1 MSEKNELADEMGA
14 APHDIACDV
23 VIVGCGVAGLYCAL
37 NLPSTLSV
45 MMLAKTTVGE
55 CDSML
60 AQGGIC
66 VQHDDADYAP
76 FFEDTLRAGHYENRC
91 ESVDLMIRASRSII
105 SDLVKRGVDFERDQA
120 GNLRYTREGA
130 HSRPRIC
137 FHGDI
142 TGDEITSTLL
152 ARVRELPNVRILEHT
167 CMDDILVAQD
177 DVKPHQPQTRCRG
190 VVAHTADGGQLRIFA
205 GQTLWACGGI
215 GGTYPRS
222 TNFPS
227 LTGDACAIAARHGIA
242 LEHIDYVQIHP
253 TSLYSTRPGRAFLI
267 SESCRGE
274 GAVLLDANGNRF
286 TDELQPRDVVSAA
299 IYRQM
304 AAEGTDFVRLSFAT
318 MPKDEITGHFGNI
331 YKRCLEEGFDITR
344 EPIPVVP
351 AQHYFMGGV
360 RVDRNSATDM
370 PGLYAAGET
379 SCNGVHGKNRLASN
393 SLLESLVFAQRAAWD
408 MCRKLGVEAPV
419 AQTYPEQPCGA
430 DAQAYERLC
439 AEAERKTHENA
450 AQGEPQTAAQTRPQT
465 CMAKRSTRQAATLL
479 AKPFPIRYRSYRKLQ
494 GGRLRMN
501 PITLTTV
508 AEPLIRQA
516 LAEDITNEDVSTAAI
531 MPDARPAAV
540 DLIAKADGVLCGLD
554 VFERTF
560 AILDPETRV
569 QRFAADGDSVCAGQT
584 LATVTGDVRVL
595 LSGERVALNYLQ
607 RMSGIATYTHRVA
620 ALLEGSITQL
630 VDTRKTT
637 PNMRVFEKEAVRCG
651 GGRNHRYNLSDGV
664 LLKDN
669 HIAAAGGVREAI
681 EAARAHA
688 PFVREI
694 EVECETFTQ
703 VEEAIAAR
711 ADIIMLDNMDRD
723 AMAKAIAFI
732 DGRAKTECSGNID
745 AHNVQAIAD
754 LGIDFVSSGALT
766 HSAPILDVSMKHLR
780 MLDGNADGTAI
791 ADGNTPVTD
800 IDRESGQ

>member
-1 MSEKNELADEMGA
+1 MSEVNEKAGEMSAAPAETMIADTNSTHANALEQAAAASVTRDSADASTEPMASVAACTSNTSTCETAGDRLRPECDGA
-14 APHDIACDV
+14 AEARDIVCDV

-37 NLPSTLSV
+37 NLPSSLSV
-45 MMLAKTTVGE
+45 VMLAKTAVDE

-105 SDLVKRGVDFERDQA
+105 SDLVKHGVDFERDQA

-137 FHGDI
+137 FHSDI

-167 CMDDILVAQD
+167 CMDDILIAQD
-177 DVKPHQPQTRCRG
+177 DAQANAENAAKNEAAVKGETTQNATRAKAQDWATQNAATPAIPRDGESRQPQTRCCG
-190 VVAHTADGGQLRIFA
+190 VLAHTADGAQLRIFA

-215 GGTYPRS
+215 GGMYPRS

-242 LEHIDYVQIHP
+242 LEHMDYVQIHP
-253 TSLYSTRPGRAFLI
+253 TSLHSTQPGRAFLI

-304 AAEGTDFVRLSFAT
+304 AAEGSEFVRLSFAN
-318 MPKDEITGHFGNI
+318 MPKEEITGHFKNI

-408 MCRKLGVEAPV
+408 MCRKLVVKAPV

-439 AEAERKTHENA
+439 AEAERKTRENA
-450 AQGEPQTAAQTRPQT
+450 AQGEPQTATQTCAQNVRQSAAQTRPQT
-465 CMAKRSTRQAATLL
+465 CTQNDG
-479 AKPFPIRYRSYRKLQ
+479 Q
-494 GGRLRMN
+494 
-501 PITLTTV
+501 
-508 AEPLIRQA
+508 
-516 LAEDITNEDVSTAAI
+516 STAQTE
-531 MPDARPAAV
+531 
-540 DLIAKADGVLCGLD
+540 L
-554 VFERTF
+554 
-560 AILDPETRV
+560 
-569 QRFAADGDSVCAGQT
+569 QNAGQP
-584 LATVTGDVRVL
+584 
-595 LSGERVALNYLQ
+595 
-607 RMSGIATYTHRVA
+607 
-620 ALLEGSITQL
+620 GSQT
-630 VDTRKTT
+630 
-637 PNMRVFEKEAVRCG
+637 EAQTCPQ
-651 GGRNHRYNLSDGV
+651 NPS
-664 LLKDN
+664 
-669 HIAAAGGVREAI
+669 
-681 EAARAHA
+681 
-688 PFVREI
+688 P
-694 EVECETFTQ
+694 
-703 VEEAIAAR
+703 
-711 ADIIMLDNMDRD
+711 
-723 AMAKAIAFI
+723 
-732 DGRAKTECSGNID
+732 S
-745 AHNVQAIAD
+745 
-754 LGIDFVSSGALT
+754 
-766 HSAPILDVSMKHLR
+766 
-780 MLDGNADGTAI
+780 
-791 ADGNTPVTD
+791 D
-800 IDRESGQ
+800 IDRTASSKEVVCA

>member
-1 MSEKNELADEMGA
+1 MSEKNELVSEMGA
-14 APHDIACDV
+14 APAKTTVSAAACSHGVAPRDPAGDRLQPECDGAAEVRDIACDV

-45 MMLAKTTVGE
+45 VMLAKTTVDE

-105 SDLVKRGVDFERDQA
+105 SDLVKRGVDLERDQA

-137 FHGDI
+137 FHSDI

-152 ARVRELPNVRILEHT
+152 ARVRELPNVRILEHA
-167 CMDDILVAQD
+167 CMDDILIARDDAQ
-177 DVKPHQPQTRCRG
+177 VSQPQTRCCG
-190 VVAHTADGGQLRIFA
+190 VLAHATDGAQLRIFA
-205 GQTLWACGGI
+205 GQTLWACGGV

-242 LEHIDYVQIHP
+242 LEHMDYVQIHP

-299 IYRQM
+299 IYQQM
-304 AAEGTDFVRLSFAT
+304 AAEGSEFVRLSFAN
-318 MPKDEITGHFGNI
+318 MPKDEITGHFKNI
-331 YKRCLEEGFDITR
+331 YQRCLEEGFDITR

-408 MCRKLGVEAPV
+408 MCRKLGVKAPV

-430 DAQAYERLC
+430 DAQTYERLC
-439 AEAERKTHENA
+439 AKAERKTHE
-450 AQGEPQTAAQTRPQT
+450 GEPQTATQTRPQT
-465 CMAKRSTRQAATLL
+465 YVQNTGQNTARTELCNAGQPGSQTATQTC
-479 AKPFPIRYRSYRKLQ
+479 PQ
-494 GGRLRMN
+494 N
-501 PITLTTV
+501 PSPSDTD
-508 AEPLIRQA
+508 R
-516 LAEDITNEDVSTAAI
+516 TASSKE
-531 MPDARPAAV
+531 V
-540 DLIAKADGVLCGLD
+540 
-554 VFERTF
+554 
-560 AILDPETRV
+560 
-569 QRFAADGDSVCAGQT
+569 VCA
-584 LATVTGDVRVL
+584 
-595 LSGERVALNYLQ
+595 
-607 RMSGIATYTHRVA
+607 
-620 ALLEGSITQL
+620 
-630 VDTRKTT
+630 
-637 PNMRVFEKEAVRCG
+637 
-651 GGRNHRYNLSDGV
+651 
-664 LLKDN
+664 
-669 HIAAAGGVREAI
+669 
-681 EAARAHA
+681 
-688 PFVREI
+688 
-694 EVECETFTQ
+694 
-703 VEEAIAAR
+703 
-711 ADIIMLDNMDRD
+711 
-723 AMAKAIAFI
+723 
-732 DGRAKTECSGNID
+732 
-745 AHNVQAIAD
+745 
-754 LGIDFVSSGALT
+754 
-766 HSAPILDVSMKHLR
+766 
-780 MLDGNADGTAI
+780 
-791 ADGNTPVTD
+791 
-800 IDRESGQ
+800 

>member
-1 MSEKNELADEMGA
+1 MSEKNELSGGMGTA
-14 APHDIACDV
+14 SAETVASATARTHIDDTCVSTGDRLQPEYDGATEAHDIACDV

-45 MMLAKTTVGE
+45 VMLAKTTVDE

-105 SDLVKRGVDFERDQA
+105 SGLVKRGVGFERDQA

-152 ARVRELPNVRILEHT
+152 VRVRELPNVHILEHT
-167 CMDDILVAQD
+167 CMDDILIAQD
-177 DVKPHQPQTRCRG
+177 DGERRQPQTRCRG
-190 VVAHTADGGQLRIFA
+190 VLAHTADGAQLRIFA
-205 GQTLWACGGI
+205 SQTLWACGGI

-242 LEHIDYVQIHP
+242 LEHMDYVQIHP
-253 TSLYSTRPGRAFLI
+253 TSLYSTQPGRAFLI

-274 GAVLLDANGNRF
+274 GAVLLDANGKRF

-304 AAEGTDFVRLSFAT
+304 AAEGSEFVRLSFAN
-318 MPKDEITGHFGNI
+318 MPKDEITGHFKNI
-331 YKRCLEEGFDITR
+331 YQRCLEEGFDITR

-408 MCRKLGVEAPV
+408 MCRKLGAKAPA
-419 AQTYPEQPCGA
+419 AQTYAEQPCGA
-430 DAQAYERLC
+430 DAQAYRRLC
-439 AEAERKTHENA
+439 TEAARKTRESA
-450 AQGEPQTAAQTRPQT
+450 AQGEPQTAAHTRPQT
-465 CMAKRSTRQAATLL
+465 CVQNAEQSATPTEPRNAGRSGSQTGAQTC
-479 AKPFPIRYRSYRKLQ
+479 PQ
-494 GGRLRMN
+494 N
-501 PITLTTV
+501 PS
-508 AEPLIRQA
+508 P
-516 LAEDITNEDVSTAAI
+516 S
-531 MPDARPAAV
+531 
-540 DLIAKADGVLCGLD
+540 
-554 VFERTF
+554 
-560 AILDPETRV
+560 
-569 QRFAADGDSVCAGQT
+569 
-584 LATVTGDVRVL
+584 
-595 LSGERVALNYLQ
+595 
-607 RMSGIATYTHRVA
+607 
-620 ALLEGSITQL
+620 
-630 VDTRKTT
+630 
-637 PNMRVFEKEAVRCG
+637 
-651 GGRNHRYNLSDGV
+651 
-664 LLKDN
+664 
-669 HIAAAGGVREAI
+669 
-681 EAARAHA
+681 
-688 PFVREI
+688 
-694 EVECETFTQ
+694 
-703 VEEAIAAR
+703 
-711 ADIIMLDNMDRD
+711 
-723 AMAKAIAFI
+723 
-732 DGRAKTECSGNID
+732 
-745 AHNVQAIAD
+745 
-754 LGIDFVSSGALT
+754 
-766 HSAPILDVSMKHLR
+766 
-780 MLDGNADGTAI
+780 
-791 ADGNTPVTD
+791 D
-800 IDRESGQ
+800 IDRTASSKEVVCA

>member
-1 MSEKNELADEMGA
+1 MSEKNEKADEMGA
-14 APHDIACDV
+14 APAETTASAAARTHIDDACESAGDRLQPECDGAAEAHDIACDV

-45 MMLAKTTVGE
+45 VMLAKTTVDE

-105 SDLVKRGVDFERDQA
+105 SDLVERGVDFERDQA

-137 FHGDI
+137 FHSDI

-177 DVKPHQPQTRCRG
+177 DDERRQPQTCCCG
-190 VVAHTADGGQLRIFA
+190 VLAHTADGAQLRIFA

-242 LEHIDYVQIHP
+242 LEHMDYVQIHP

-274 GAVLLDANGNRF
+274 GAVLLGADGKRF
-286 TDELQPRDVVSAA
+286 TDELQPRDMVSAA

-304 AAEGTDFVRLSFAT
+304 AAEGSEFVRLSFAN
-318 MPKDEITGHFGNI
+318 MPKDEITGHFKNI

-408 MCRKLGVEAPV
+408 MCRKLGVKAPV

-430 DAQAYERLC
+430 DAQTYRRLC
-439 AEAERKTHENA
+439 AEAERKTRENA
-450 AQGEPQTAAQTRPQT
+450 AQGEPHAATQNEPQTCTQNAGQNTARTESRNAGQSGSQTAAQTCPQ
-465 CMAKRSTRQAATLL
+465 
-479 AKPFPIRYRSYRKLQ
+479 
-494 GGRLRMN
+494 N
-501 PITLTTV
+501 PSPSDTD
-508 AEPLIRQA
+508 R
-516 LAEDITNEDVSTAAI
+516 TASSKE
-531 MPDARPAAV
+531 V
-540 DLIAKADGVLCGLD
+540 
-554 VFERTF
+554 
-560 AILDPETRV
+560 
-569 QRFAADGDSVCAGQT
+569 VCA
-584 LATVTGDVRVL
+584 
-595 LSGERVALNYLQ
+595 
-607 RMSGIATYTHRVA
+607 
-620 ALLEGSITQL
+620 
-630 VDTRKTT
+630 
-637 PNMRVFEKEAVRCG
+637 
-651 GGRNHRYNLSDGV
+651 
-664 LLKDN
+664 
-669 HIAAAGGVREAI
+669 
-681 EAARAHA
+681 
-688 PFVREI
+688 
-694 EVECETFTQ
+694 
-703 VEEAIAAR
+703 
-711 ADIIMLDNMDRD
+711 
-723 AMAKAIAFI
+723 
-732 DGRAKTECSGNID
+732 
-745 AHNVQAIAD
+745 
-754 LGIDFVSSGALT
+754 
-766 HSAPILDVSMKHLR
+766 
-780 MLDGNADGTAI
+780 
-791 ADGNTPVTD
+791 
-800 IDRESGQ
+800 

>member
-1 MSEKNELADEMGA
+1 MSEKNELAGEMGA
-14 APHDIACDV
+14 APAETVASAAARTHIDDACESTGNRLQPEYDGATEVRDIACDV

-45 MMLAKTTVGE
+45 VMLAKTTVDE

-105 SDLVKRGVDFERDQA
+105 SDLVKRDVDFERDQA

-137 FHGDI
+137 FHSDI

-152 ARVRELPNVRILEHT
+152 ARVRELPNVRILEHA

-242 LEHIDYVQIHP
+242 LEHMDYVQIHP

-465 CMAKRSTRQAATLL
+465 CMQNAVHDRPQTYAQ
-479 AKPFPIRYRSYRKLQ
+479 
-494 GGRLRMN
+494 N
-501 PITLTTV
+501 PSPSDTD
-508 AEPLIRQA
+508 R
-516 LAEDITNEDVSTAAI
+516 TASSKE
-531 MPDARPAAV
+531 V
-540 DLIAKADGVLCGLD
+540 
-554 VFERTF
+554 
-560 AILDPETRV
+560 
-569 QRFAADGDSVCAGQT
+569 VCA
-584 LATVTGDVRVL
+584 
-595 LSGERVALNYLQ
+595 
-607 RMSGIATYTHRVA
+607 
-620 ALLEGSITQL
+620 
-630 VDTRKTT
+630 
-637 PNMRVFEKEAVRCG
+637 
-651 GGRNHRYNLSDGV
+651 
-664 LLKDN
+664 
-669 HIAAAGGVREAI
+669 
-681 EAARAHA
+681 
-688 PFVREI
+688 
-694 EVECETFTQ
+694 
-703 VEEAIAAR
+703 
-711 ADIIMLDNMDRD
+711 
-723 AMAKAIAFI
+723 
-732 DGRAKTECSGNID
+732 
-745 AHNVQAIAD
+745 
-754 LGIDFVSSGALT
+754 
-766 HSAPILDVSMKHLR
+766 
-780 MLDGNADGTAI
+780 
-791 ADGNTPVTD
+791 
-800 IDRESGQ
+800 

>member
-1 MSEKNELADEMGA
+1 MSEKNEFAGEMGA
-14 APHDIACDV
+14 APRDIACDV

-45 MMLAKTTVGE
+45 VMLAKTTVDE

-105 SDLVKRGVDFERDQA
+105 SDLVKRGVDFERDEA

-137 FHGDI
+137 FHSDI
-142 TGDEITSTLL
+142 TGNEITSTLL

-167 CMDDILVAQD
+167 CMDDILVAQGD
-177 DVKPHQPQTRCRG
+177 GERRQTQTSCCG
-190 VVAHTADGGQLRIFA
+190 VLAHAADGAQLRIFA

-242 LEHIDYVQIHP
+242 LEHMDYVQIHP
-253 TSLYSTRPGRAFLI
+253 TSLYSTQPGRAFLI

-274 GAVLLDANGNRF
+274 GAVLLDANENRF

-304 AAEGTDFVRLSFAT
+304 AAEGSEFVRLSFAN
-318 MPKDEITGHFGNI
+318 MPKDEITGHFGSI

-408 MCRKLGVEAPV
+408 MCRKLGVKAPV

-430 DAQAYERLC
+430 DAQAYKRLC
-439 AEAERKTHENA
+439 AEAERKTREST
-450 AQGEPQTAAQTRPQT
+450 AQSEPQTAAQTCPQDPSPSNT
-465 CMAKRSTRQAATLL
+465 DR
-479 AKPFPIRYRSYRKLQ
+479 
-494 GGRLRMN
+494 
-501 PITLTTV
+501 
-508 AEPLIRQA
+508 
-516 LAEDITNEDVSTAAI
+516 TASSKE
-531 MPDARPAAV
+531 V
-540 DLIAKADGVLCGLD
+540 
-554 VFERTF
+554 
-560 AILDPETRV
+560 
-569 QRFAADGDSVCAGQT
+569 VCA
-584 LATVTGDVRVL
+584 
-595 LSGERVALNYLQ
+595 
-607 RMSGIATYTHRVA
+607 
-620 ALLEGSITQL
+620 
-630 VDTRKTT
+630 
-637 PNMRVFEKEAVRCG
+637 
-651 GGRNHRYNLSDGV
+651 
-664 LLKDN
+664 
-669 HIAAAGGVREAI
+669 
-681 EAARAHA
+681 
-688 PFVREI
+688 
-694 EVECETFTQ
+694 
-703 VEEAIAAR
+703 
-711 ADIIMLDNMDRD
+711 
-723 AMAKAIAFI
+723 
-732 DGRAKTECSGNID
+732 
-745 AHNVQAIAD
+745 
-754 LGIDFVSSGALT
+754 
-766 HSAPILDVSMKHLR
+766 
-780 MLDGNADGTAI
+780 
-791 ADGNTPVTD
+791 
-800 IDRESGQ
+800 

>member
-1 MSEKNELADEMGA
+1 MASAAARAHIDDARESAGHRLQPECYGA
-14 APHDIACDV
+14 AEARDIACDV
-23 VIVGCGVAGLYCAL
+23 AIVGCGVAGLYCAL

-45 MMLAKTTVGE
+45 VMLAKTTVDE

-66 VQHDDADYAP
+66 MQHDDADYAP

-105 SDLVKRGVDFERDQA
+105 SDLVKRGVDFERDHA

-137 FHGDI
+137 FHSDI

-152 ARVRELPNVRILEHT
+152 ARVRELPNVHILEHT
-167 CMDDILVAQD
+167 CMDDILIAQEE
-177 DVKPHQPQTRCRG
+177 VKPHQPQTRCRG
-190 VVAHTADGGQLRIFA
+190 VVAHAADGVQLRIIA

-242 LEHIDYVQIHP
+242 LEHMDYVQIHP

-331 YKRCLEEGFDITR
+331 YKRCLEEGLDITR

-430 DAQAYERLC
+430 DAQAYKRLC
-439 AEAERKTHENA
+439 AEAERKTRPHT
-450 AQGEPQTAAQTRPQT
+450 PSPSDTDRTASS
-465 CMAKRSTRQAATLL
+465 KE
-479 AKPFPIRYRSYRKLQ
+479 
-494 GGRLRMN
+494 
-501 PITLTTV
+501 V
-508 AEPLIRQA
+508 
-516 LAEDITNEDVSTAAI
+516 
-531 MPDARPAAV
+531 
-540 DLIAKADGVLCGLD
+540 
-554 VFERTF
+554 
-560 AILDPETRV
+560 
-569 QRFAADGDSVCAGQT
+569 VCA
-584 LATVTGDVRVL
+584 
-595 LSGERVALNYLQ
+595 
-607 RMSGIATYTHRVA
+607 
-620 ALLEGSITQL
+620 
-630 VDTRKTT
+630 
-637 PNMRVFEKEAVRCG
+637 
-651 GGRNHRYNLSDGV
+651 
-664 LLKDN
+664 
-669 HIAAAGGVREAI
+669 
-681 EAARAHA
+681 
-688 PFVREI
+688 
-694 EVECETFTQ
+694 
-703 VEEAIAAR
+703 
-711 ADIIMLDNMDRD
+711 
-723 AMAKAIAFI
+723 
-732 DGRAKTECSGNID
+732 
-745 AHNVQAIAD
+745 
-754 LGIDFVSSGALT
+754 
-766 HSAPILDVSMKHLR
+766 
-780 MLDGNADGTAI
+780 
-791 ADGNTPVTD
+791 
-800 IDRESGQ
+800 

>member
-1 MSEKNELADEMGA
+1 MASA
-14 APHDIACDV
+14 AARAHIDDALESAGDRLQPECYVAAEARDIACDV

-45 MMLAKTTVGE
+45 VMLAKTTVDE

-152 ARVRELPNVRILEHT
+152 ARVHKLPNVRILEHT

-177 DVKPHQPQTRCRG
+177 DGERRQPQTRCRG
-190 VVAHTADGGQLRIFA
+190 VLAHTADGAQLRIFA

-242 LEHIDYVQIHP
+242 LEHMDYVQIHP

-304 AAEGTDFVRLSFAT
+304 AAEDTDFVRLSFAT
-318 MPKDEITGHFGNI
+318 MPKDEITGHFENI

-360 RVDRNSATDM
+360 QVDRNSTTDM

-408 MCRKLGVEAPV
+408 MCRKLGVKAPV

-430 DAQAYERLC
+430 DAQAYKRLC
-439 AEAERKTHENA
+439 AEAERKTHESA
-450 AQGEPQTAAQTRPQT
+450 TQGKPQTAAQTRPQT
-465 CMAKRSTRQAATLL
+465 CAQNAVHDRPQTCPQ
-479 AKPFPIRYRSYRKLQ
+479 
-494 GGRLRMN
+494 N
-501 PITLTTV
+501 PSPSDTD
-508 AEPLIRQA
+508 R
-516 LAEDITNEDVSTAAI
+516 TASSKE
-531 MPDARPAAV
+531 V
-540 DLIAKADGVLCGLD
+540 
-554 VFERTF
+554 
-560 AILDPETRV
+560 
-569 QRFAADGDSVCAGQT
+569 VCA
-584 LATVTGDVRVL
+584 
-595 LSGERVALNYLQ
+595 
-607 RMSGIATYTHRVA
+607 
-620 ALLEGSITQL
+620 
-630 VDTRKTT
+630 
-637 PNMRVFEKEAVRCG
+637 
-651 GGRNHRYNLSDGV
+651 
-664 LLKDN
+664 
-669 HIAAAGGVREAI
+669 
-681 EAARAHA
+681 
-688 PFVREI
+688 
-694 EVECETFTQ
+694 
-703 VEEAIAAR
+703 
-711 ADIIMLDNMDRD
+711 
-723 AMAKAIAFI
+723 
-732 DGRAKTECSGNID
+732 
-745 AHNVQAIAD
+745 
-754 LGIDFVSSGALT
+754 
-766 HSAPILDVSMKHLR
+766 
-780 MLDGNADGTAI
+780 
-791 ADGNTPVTD
+791 
-800 IDRESGQ
+800 

>member
-1 MSEKNELADEMGA
+1 MASA
-14 APHDIACDV
+14 AARTHTDDACESTGDRLQPECDSAAEAHDITCDV
-23 VIVGCGVAGLYCAL
+23 VVVGCGVAGLYCAL

-45 MMLAKTTVGE
+45 VMLAKTTVDE

-167 CMDDILVAQD
+167 CMDDILVTQDEPQVNAGMATRNEAAAQGD
-177 DVKPHQPQTRCRG
+177 ATQNATNVEDYDCAPLVAAPSSTQHDVEPHQPKTRCRG
-190 VVAHTADGGQLRIFA
+190 VLAHTADGVQLHIFA

-242 LEHIDYVQIHP
+242 LEHMDYVQIHP

-304 AAEGTDFVRLSFAT
+304 AAEDSEFVRLSFAN
-318 MPKDEITGHFGNI
+318 MPKDEIKGHFKNI
-331 YKRCLEEGFDITR
+331 YQRCLEEGFDITR

-408 MCRKLGVEAPV
+408 MCRKLGVKAPV

-439 AEAERKTHENA
+439 AEAERKTHESA
-450 AQGEPQTAAQTRPQT
+450 TQGEPQTEAQTRPQT
-465 CMAKRSTRQAATLL
+465 RTQNAVHDRPLTCAQNAGQSAMPTEPRDA
-479 AKPFPIRYRSYRKLQ
+479 
-494 GGRLRMN
+494 GR
-501 PITLTTV
+501 PGS
-508 AEPLIRQA
+508 Q
-516 LAEDITNEDVSTAAI
+516 TAA
-531 MPDARPAAV
+531 
-540 DLIAKADGVLCGLD
+540 
-554 VFERTF
+554 
-560 AILDPETRV
+560 
-569 QRFAADGDSVCAGQT
+569 QT
-584 LATVTGDVRVL
+584 CPQNP
-595 LSGERVALNYLQ
+595 SP
-607 RMSGIATYTHRVA
+607 S
-620 ALLEGSITQL
+620 
-630 VDTRKTT
+630 
-637 PNMRVFEKEAVRCG
+637 
-651 GGRNHRYNLSDGV
+651 
-664 LLKDN
+664 
-669 HIAAAGGVREAI
+669 
-681 EAARAHA
+681 
-688 PFVREI
+688 
-694 EVECETFTQ
+694 
-703 VEEAIAAR
+703 
-711 ADIIMLDNMDRD
+711 
-723 AMAKAIAFI
+723 
-732 DGRAKTECSGNID
+732 
-745 AHNVQAIAD
+745 
-754 LGIDFVSSGALT
+754 
-766 HSAPILDVSMKHLR
+766 
-780 MLDGNADGTAI
+780 
-791 ADGNTPVTD
+791 D
-800 IDRESGQ
+800 IDRTASSKEVVCA

>member
-1 MSEKNELADEMGA
+1 MASA
-14 APHDIACDV
+14 AARTHIDDACESTGDRLQPERYGTAEAYDIACDV
-23 VIVGCGVAGLYCAL
+23 VIVGCGVAGLYCTL

-45 MMLAKTTVGE
+45 VMLAKTTVGE

-167 CMDDILVAQD
+167 CMDDILIAQD
-177 DVKPHQPQTRCRG
+177 DGEHRQPQTRCCG
-190 VVAHTADGGQLRIFA
+190 VLAHKADGAQLRIFA
-205 GQTLWACGGI
+205 SQTLWACGGI

-242 LEHIDYVQIHP
+242 LEHMDYVQIHP
-253 TSLYSTRPGRAFLI
+253 TSLYSARPGRAFLI

-304 AAEGTDFVRLSFAT
+304 AAEGTGFVRLSFAN

-331 YKRCLEEGFDITR
+331 YKRCLEEGFNITR

-408 MCRKLGVEAPV
+408 MCRKLGVKAPI

-430 DAQAYERLC
+430 DAQAYKRLC
-439 AEAERKTHENA
+439 AEAERKTHESA
-450 AQGEPQTAAQTRPQT
+450 TQGKPQTAAQTRPQT
-465 CMAKRSTRQAATLL
+465 CPQSAGQSAMPTEPRNA
-479 AKPFPIRYRSYRKLQ
+479 
-494 GGRLRMN
+494 GR
-501 PITLTTV
+501 PGS
-508 AEPLIRQA
+508 Q
-516 LAEDITNEDVSTAAI
+516 TAAQTC
-531 MPDARPAAV
+531 PQNPSPSDT
-540 DLIAKADGVLCGLD
+540 D
-554 VFERTF
+554 RT
-560 AILDPETRV
+560 ASSKEV
-569 QRFAADGDSVCAGQT
+569 VCA
-584 LATVTGDVRVL
+584 
-595 LSGERVALNYLQ
+595 
-607 RMSGIATYTHRVA
+607 
-620 ALLEGSITQL
+620 
-630 VDTRKTT
+630 
-637 PNMRVFEKEAVRCG
+637 
-651 GGRNHRYNLSDGV
+651 
-664 LLKDN
+664 
-669 HIAAAGGVREAI
+669 
-681 EAARAHA
+681 
-688 PFVREI
+688 
-694 EVECETFTQ
+694 
-703 VEEAIAAR
+703 
-711 ADIIMLDNMDRD
+711 
-723 AMAKAIAFI
+723 
-732 DGRAKTECSGNID
+732 
-745 AHNVQAIAD
+745 
-754 LGIDFVSSGALT
+754 
-766 HSAPILDVSMKHLR
+766 
-780 MLDGNADGTAI
+780 
-791 ADGNTPVTD
+791 
-800 IDRESGQ
+800 

>member
-1 MSEKNELADEMGA
+1 MASA
-14 APHDIACDV
+14 AAHTRIDDTRESAGHRLQPECDSTAEAHDITCDV
-23 VIVGCGVAGLYCAL
+23 VIIGCGVAGLYCAL

-45 MMLAKTTVGE
+45 VMLAKTTVDE

-167 CMDDILVAQD
+167 CMDDILVAQEEAQVSAGVTTKNEAAAQGEPD
-177 DVKPHQPQTRCRG
+177 AAAQNATNVENHDCAPLVAAASATQRDVKSHQPQTGCCG
-190 VVAHTADGGQLRIFA
+190 ILAHTADGAQLRIFA

-215 GGTYPRS
+215 GGAYPRS

-242 LEHIDYVQIHP
+242 LEHMDYVQIHP

-304 AAEGTDFVRLSFAT
+304 AAEGSEFVRLSFAN

-370 PGLYAAGET
+370 PGLHAAGET
-379 SCNGVHGKNRLASN
+379 SCNGVHGRNRLASN

-408 MCRKLGVEAPV
+408 MCRQLGVDAPV
-419 AQTYPEQPCGA
+419 VQTYPEQPCGA
-430 DAQAYERLC
+430 DAQAYKRLC
-439 AEAERKTHENA
+439 AEAERKTHESA
-450 AQGEPQTAAQTRPQT
+450 TQGEPQTAAQTRSQTCAQNAVHDRPQT
-465 CMAKRSTRQAATLL
+465 CAQNAGQSAMPTEPRNA
-479 AKPFPIRYRSYRKLQ
+479 
-494 GGRLRMN
+494 GRPGSQTEAQTCPQN
-501 PITLTTV
+501 PSPSDTD
-508 AEPLIRQA
+508 R
-516 LAEDITNEDVSTAAI
+516 TASSKE
-531 MPDARPAAV
+531 V
-540 DLIAKADGVLCGLD
+540 
-554 VFERTF
+554 
-560 AILDPETRV
+560 
-569 QRFAADGDSVCAGQT
+569 VCA
-584 LATVTGDVRVL
+584 
-595 LSGERVALNYLQ
+595 
-607 RMSGIATYTHRVA
+607 
-620 ALLEGSITQL
+620 
-630 VDTRKTT
+630 
-637 PNMRVFEKEAVRCG
+637 
-651 GGRNHRYNLSDGV
+651 
-664 LLKDN
+664 
-669 HIAAAGGVREAI
+669 
-681 EAARAHA
+681 
-688 PFVREI
+688 
-694 EVECETFTQ
+694 
-703 VEEAIAAR
+703 
-711 ADIIMLDNMDRD
+711 
-723 AMAKAIAFI
+723 
-732 DGRAKTECSGNID
+732 
-745 AHNVQAIAD
+745 
-754 LGIDFVSSGALT
+754 
-766 HSAPILDVSMKHLR
+766 
-780 MLDGNADGTAI
+780 
-791 ADGNTPVTD
+791 
-800 IDRESGQ
+800 

>member
-1 MSEKNELADEMGA
+1 MSEKNELAGEMGA
-14 APHDIACDV
+14 APAETVASAAARTHIDDACESTGDRLQPEYDGATEAHDIACDV

-45 MMLAKTTVGE
+45 VMLAKTTVDE

-137 FHGDI
+137 FHSDI

-152 ARVRELPNVRILEHT
+152 TRVRELPTIRIMEHT

-177 DVKPHQPQTRCRG
+177 NGERRQPQTRCCG
-190 VVAHTADGGQLRIFA
+190 VLAHAADGAQLRIFA

-242 LEHIDYVQIHP
+242 LEHMDYVQIHP
-253 TSLYSTRPGRAFLI
+253 TSLYSTQPGRAFLI

-274 GAVLLDANGNRF
+274 GAVLLDANGKRF

-304 AAEGTDFVRLSFAT
+304 AAEGSEFVRLSFAN
-318 MPKDEITGHFGNI
+318 MPKDEITGHFKNI
-331 YKRCLEEGFDITR
+331 YQRCLEEGFDITR

-408 MCRKLGVEAPV
+408 MCRKLGANAPV
-419 AQTYPEQPCGA
+419 EQTYPEQPCGA
-430 DAQAYERLC
+430 DAQAYKRLC
-439 AEAERKTHENA
+439 AEAERRTRESA
-450 AQGEPQTAAQTRPQT
+450 AQGEPQTAAQTCTQT
-465 CMAKRSTRQAATLL
+465 CVQNAGQPGSQTCAQNTTQNRSQTRAQTLS
-479 AKPFPIRYRSYRKLQ
+479 PSD
-494 GGRLRMN
+494 N
-501 PITLTTV
+501 
-508 AEPLIRQA
+508 
-516 LAEDITNEDVSTAAI
+516 DCTASSKE
-531 MPDARPAAV
+531 V
-540 DLIAKADGVLCGLD
+540 
-554 VFERTF
+554 
-560 AILDPETRV
+560 
-569 QRFAADGDSVCAGQT
+569 VCA
-584 LATVTGDVRVL
+584 
-595 LSGERVALNYLQ
+595 
-607 RMSGIATYTHRVA
+607 
-620 ALLEGSITQL
+620 
-630 VDTRKTT
+630 
-637 PNMRVFEKEAVRCG
+637 
-651 GGRNHRYNLSDGV
+651 
-664 LLKDN
+664 
-669 HIAAAGGVREAI
+669 
-681 EAARAHA
+681 
-688 PFVREI
+688 
-694 EVECETFTQ
+694 
-703 VEEAIAAR
+703 
-711 ADIIMLDNMDRD
+711 
-723 AMAKAIAFI
+723 
-732 DGRAKTECSGNID
+732 
-745 AHNVQAIAD
+745 
-754 LGIDFVSSGALT
+754 
-766 HSAPILDVSMKHLR
+766 
-780 MLDGNADGTAI
+780 
-791 ADGNTPVTD
+791 
-800 IDRESGQ
+800 

>member
-1 MSEKNELADEMGA
+1 MR
-14 APHDIACDV
+14 DIACDV

-37 NLPSTLSV
+37 NLPSELSV
-45 MMLAKTTVGE
+45 VMLAKTTADE

-137 FHGDI
+137 FHSDI

-167 CMDDILVAQD
+167 CMDDILIARDDAQ
-177 DVKPHQPQTRCRG
+177 VSQPQTRCRG
-190 VVAHTADGGQLRIFA
+190 VLAHTVNGAQLRIFA

-215 GGTYPRS
+215 GGRYPRS

-242 LEHIDYVQIHP
+242 LEHMDYVQIHP
-253 TSLYSTRPGRAFLI
+253 TSLYSMQPGRAFLI

-274 GAVLLDANGNRF
+274 GAVLLDAKGERF

-304 AAEGTDFVRLSFAT
+304 AAEGSDYVRLSFANV
-318 MPKDEITGHFGNI
+318 PKDEITGHFKNI

-393 SLLESLVFAQRAAWD
+393 SLLEALVFAQRAAWD
-408 MCRKLGVEAPV
+408 MCRRLGVKAPV
-419 AQTYPEQPCGA
+419 AQTYPERPCGA

-439 AEAERKTHENA
+439 AEAERKTRESA
-450 AQGEPQTAAQTRPQT
+450 ARSKPQT
-465 CMAKRSTRQAATLL
+465 CPQ
-479 AKPFPIRYRSYRKLQ
+479 
-494 GGRLRMN
+494 N
-501 PITLTTV
+501 PS
-508 AEPLIRQA
+508 P
-516 LAEDITNEDVSTAAI
+516 S
-531 MPDARPAAV
+531 
-540 DLIAKADGVLCGLD
+540 
-554 VFERTF
+554 
-560 AILDPETRV
+560 
-569 QRFAADGDSVCAGQT
+569 
-584 LATVTGDVRVL
+584 
-595 LSGERVALNYLQ
+595 
-607 RMSGIATYTHRVA
+607 
-620 ALLEGSITQL
+620 
-630 VDTRKTT
+630 
-637 PNMRVFEKEAVRCG
+637 
-651 GGRNHRYNLSDGV
+651 
-664 LLKDN
+664 
-669 HIAAAGGVREAI
+669 
-681 EAARAHA
+681 
-688 PFVREI
+688 
-694 EVECETFTQ
+694 
-703 VEEAIAAR
+703 
-711 ADIIMLDNMDRD
+711 
-723 AMAKAIAFI
+723 
-732 DGRAKTECSGNID
+732 
-745 AHNVQAIAD
+745 
-754 LGIDFVSSGALT
+754 
-766 HSAPILDVSMKHLR
+766 
-780 MLDGNADGTAI
+780 
-791 ADGNTPVTD
+791 D
-800 IDRESGQ
+800 IDRTASSKEVVCA

>member
-1 MSEKNELADEMGA
+1 MSEKNEKAGEMGA
-14 APHDIACDV
+14 APAETVASAAARTHIDDACESTGNRLQPECDVAAEAHDIACDV

-45 MMLAKTTVGE
+45 VMLAKTTVDE

-137 FHGDI
+137 FHSDI

-167 CMDDILVAQD
+167 CMDDILIAQEE
-177 DVKPHQPQTRCRG
+177 VKPHQPQTRCRG
-190 VVAHTADGGQLRIFA
+190 VVAHAADGVQLRIIA

-242 LEHIDYVQIHP
+242 LEHMDYVQIHP

-286 TDELQPRDVVSAA
+286 TNELQPRDVVSAA

-304 AAEGTDFVRLSFAT
+304 AAEGTDFVRLSFAN

-331 YKRCLEEGFDITR
+331 YKRCLEDGLDITR

-360 RVDRNSATDM
+360 RVDRDSATDM

-408 MCRKLGVEAPV
+408 MCRKLGVKAPV

-430 DAQAYERLC
+430 DAQAYRRLC
-439 AEAERKTHENA
+439 TEAARKTRESA
-450 AQGEPQTAAQTRPQT
+450 TQGEPQAEAQTRPHTCTQSAGQSATPTEPRNAGHPGSQAEAQT
-465 CMAKRSTRQAATLL
+465 CPQ
-479 AKPFPIRYRSYRKLQ
+479 
-494 GGRLRMN
+494 N
-501 PITLTTV
+501 PSLSDTD
-508 AEPLIRQA
+508 R
-516 LAEDITNEDVSTAAI
+516 TASSKE
-531 MPDARPAAV
+531 V
-540 DLIAKADGVLCGLD
+540 
-554 VFERTF
+554 
-560 AILDPETRV
+560 
-569 QRFAADGDSVCAGQT
+569 VCA
-584 LATVTGDVRVL
+584 
-595 LSGERVALNYLQ
+595 
-607 RMSGIATYTHRVA
+607 
-620 ALLEGSITQL
+620 
-630 VDTRKTT
+630 
-637 PNMRVFEKEAVRCG
+637 
-651 GGRNHRYNLSDGV
+651 
-664 LLKDN
+664 
-669 HIAAAGGVREAI
+669 
-681 EAARAHA
+681 
-688 PFVREI
+688 
-694 EVECETFTQ
+694 
-703 VEEAIAAR
+703 
-711 ADIIMLDNMDRD
+711 
-723 AMAKAIAFI
+723 
-732 DGRAKTECSGNID
+732 
-745 AHNVQAIAD
+745 
-754 LGIDFVSSGALT
+754 
-766 HSAPILDVSMKHLR
+766 
-780 MLDGNADGTAI
+780 
-791 ADGNTPVTD
+791 
-800 IDRESGQ
+800 